1 LNQKEKRQ
9 LNTELMIMGL
19 AQLNDPVL
27 IEQMANLVSD
37 WPGDK
42 HEYMVDLLIT
52 CEPGNR
58 YEMYNA
64 IAPRLRF
71 KALSFPQYESQI
83 ALRAGEMVSQGR
95 VKVEGQAPK
104 PIEVGSRKLEI
115 VPAEEATEVLASLS
129 CHLCPAAGR
138 FLGKTAV
145 EAILKAR
152 RAGWVR
158 DKALNKETCP
168 DCAEVQAAEEIVTL
182 SRKENLIITDH
193 RRSS

>member
-1 LNQKEKRQ
+1 
-9 LNTELMIMGL
+9 MVMGL
-19 AQLNDPVL
+19 AQLNDPNL
-27 IEQMANLVSD
+27 ILQLANLVSD

-52 CEPGNR
+52 CEPENR

-64 IAPRLRF
+64 IAPKLRF

-104 PIEVGSRKLEI
+104 PIEVGARKLEI
-115 VPAEEATEVLASLS
+115 VPAHEATEVLASVR
-129 CHLCPAAGR
+129 CHLCPAEAR

-145 EAILKAR
+145 EAIIKAR

-158 DKALNKETCP
+158 DPGLNKETCP
-168 DCAEVQAAEEIVTL
+168 DCAEVQRAEEIVTL
-182 SRKENLIITDH
+182 NRSENLIVTD
-193 RRSS
+193 RRHSN